1 MNNLDSKFQHV
12 QIHNSCRKI
21 IIMTRKDEKRMKNT
35 IKCKFC
41 GKSDH
46 VEYLGGLDWFCNKRC
61 HYKFRH
67 NE

>member
-1 MNNLDSKFQHV
+1 MSLF
-12 QIHNSCRKI
+12 
-21 IIMTRKDEKRMKNT
+21 TRVGKTKQMKEEKRMKAV

-61 HYKFRH
+61 HYNYRH
-67 NE
+67 KEEKT